1 MKLERTERL
10 VKISGVLIL
19 TLILNFSVCVLKVI
33 LGLVTGSLTIMAD
46 GLHSLG
52 DSFSNVIGI
61 LGIHFAQKPPDK
73 KFPYGYEK
81 FETVSTLIIASLIS
95 ITFFEV
101 MKNGVERLLHPQAVS
116 ISPLVIILMLV
127 SIGINI
133 FVVWYEGGA
142 GKKFRSELLIADSSE
157 TRTDIVV
164 SIAVT
169 IGVYLMSRGVM
180 WLDGVITLLVGLMI
194 LKVIVETIK
203 STIKILCDGQVV
215 EPKEVQKVVLGV
227 NGTKFCHA
235 IRSRGREEA
244 FYLDFHLGVEPKMPI
259 EKAHDEVCHRV
270 KLALE
275 KKYPGMKAAHIH
287 IEPNNAAGR
296 NRGNSVFAQK
306 DPYGMN

>member
-1 MKLERTERL
+1 MEDRKRRL
-10 VKISGVLIL
+10 KKISGVLIA
-19 TLILNFSVCVLKVI
+19 TFILNLTVCILKVV
-33 LGLVTGSLTIMAD
+33 LGLVTGSFTIVAD

-52 DSFSNVIGI
+52 DSFSNVMGI
-61 LGIHFAQKPPDK
+61 LGIHLAQKNPDK

-81 FETVSTLIIASLIS
+81 FEAVATLIIASIIS

-101 MKNGVERLLHPQAVS
+101 MKNGVERLLHPQTVS

-142 GKKFRSELLIADSSE
+142 GRRLKSELLIADSSE

-169 IGVYLMSRGVM
+169 IGVYFISRGVL
-180 WLDGVITLLVGLMI
+180 WLDGVITLFVGLMI
-194 LKVIVETIK
+194 FKVIIEIIQ
-203 STIKILCDGQVV
+203 STVRILCDGQVIDPNDV
-215 EPKEVQKVVLGV
+215 RKTVLKVSGA
-227 NGTKFCHA
+227 KFCHA

-244 FYLDFHLGVEPKMPI
+244 FYLDFHLGVDPKMMI
-259 EKAHDEVCHRV
+259 EKAHDDVCHRV

-275 KKYPGMKAAHIH
+275 KKYPEMKAAHIH

-296 NRGNSVFAQK
+296 SRGNSVFAK
-306 DPYGMN
+306 TDPYGMD